1 MRRTGTEEQE
11 RAVRAD
17 PGAEGTGHRPALVP
31 GQKAPEG
38 LTAGGQGIPYP
49 RSASGL
55 AVVLD
60 RRSYRNKACGGMRTA
75 ASVDAALAHRPS
87 TRSARQRRPCGEGAA
102 TAPRYR
108 DRGGPRLWHPARATG
123 WRRDR
128 AGTCA
133 AGGGIAGSASHPVIP
148 WAPTDPGRAKRVR
161 RGPRF
166 TCCALR
172 GHCPAPSSTP

>member
-38 LTAGGQGIPYP
+38 LTAGGQGVPYP

-60 RRSYRNKACGGMRTA
+60 RRSYRNKACGGTRTA

-87 TRSARQRRPCGEGAA
+87 TRSGGPVGKARPPPRVTGTAEARGCGTRPGPQGGEGTGLGCARPADESQGPPHTPSFPGLPRTQAEPSACGEAHG
-102 TAPRYR
+102 
-108 DRGGPRLWHPARATG
+108 LRA
-123 WRRDR
+123 
-128 AGTCA
+128 
-133 AGGGIAGSASHPVIP
+133 V
-148 WAPTDPGRAKRVR
+148 
-161 RGPRF
+161 
-166 TCCALR
+166 L
-172 GHCPAPSSTP
+172 